1 VACPGSDHEGDAAI
15 RFLPVLV
22 ELALVVF
29 CVIDIIQTPPGA
41 ARNLEKGWWLVLVIL
56 IPIVGCGARLA
67 AGRPTRESRS
77 GWSQGAGFP
86 EQARPVPDTTD
97 IDRALQAELE
107 RVDREFEESLRH
119 SAERARA
126 REAELAAREQ
136 ELAAREAE
144 LARRE
149 GPGEQGLAPGESPAP
164 TR

>member
-1 VACPGSDHEGDAAI
+1 VI

-29 CVIDIIQTPPGA
+29 CVIDIAQTPPGA

-56 IPIVGCGARLA
+56 IPIVGCVAWLV
-67 AGRPTRESRS
+67 AGRPTRESSRPV
-77 GWSQGAGFP
+77 WSQGGGFP
-86 EQARPVPDTTD
+86 ERARPVPDTTD

-107 RVDREFEESLRH
+107 RVDRDFEESLRRG
-119 SAERARA
+119 AQRAQA

-149 GPGEQGLAPGESPAP
+149 EQGTPPGDPPA
-164 TR
+164 REV

>member
-1 VACPGSDHEGDAAI
+1 VI

-41 ARNLEKGWWLVLVIL
+41 HRNLEKGWWLLLVIL
-56 IPIVGCGARLA
+56 IPIVGCVAWLV
-67 AGRPTRESRS
+67 AGRPTRESRPV
-77 GWSQGAGFP
+77 WSQGAGFP
-86 EQARPVPDTTD
+86 ERARPVPDTTD

-107 RVDREFEESLRH
+107 RVDREFEESLQR
-119 SAERARA
+119 SAERARV

-136 ELAAREAE
+136 DLAAREAE

-149 GPGEQGLAPGESPAP
+149 GRGEQDPTPGDAAAP